1 MGALLVFQHETMSR
15 YRGTRA
21 IRDEMVSYSYS
32 RDVSEKSEELVDE
45 QTKPAS
51 FGVANAGSWRARS
64 TPERGG
70 AD

>member
-21 IRDEMVSYSYS
+21 MRDEMASHS
-32 RDVSEKSEELVDE
+32 RFRDLSEKPEPPIDE

-51 FGVANAGSWRARS
+51 LGVANAGVLEDSLNA
-64 TPERGG
+64 
-70 AD
+70 